1 MGPMFLLLQKILKR
15 SVFTKICLDEEMLE
29 KGEMEV
35 PDKIIL
41 SFANAVAG
49 FMLGTD
55 IQFFS

>member
-1 MGPMFLLLQKILKR
+1 
-15 SVFTKICLDEEMLE
+15 MLE

-41 SFANAVAG
+41 SFANAFAG

-55 IQFFS
+55 IKCFS